1 MLYSK
6 SADIFN
12 WLDSVGRTLLDTQ
25 TESQTKATAL
35 TPYQVSRYSR
45 HIIMPQVGSV
55 GQRKLLDAKVLM
67 VGAGGLGSPIT
78 IYLTLAGV
86 GTVGL
91 VDFDDVD
98 VTNLQ
103 RQILHFNDDIGR
115 SKVESAVETLKAY
128 NPDTTVNV
136 HEEPISSVNAME
148 IMKDY
153 DVIVNGADNFPTRY
167 LVNDAAYLS
176 GKTLVDGSILLFDG
190 QATTYIPGQGC
201 YRCLFPTPPP
211 PGEVPSCAEAGV
223 LGMLPGMVGT
233 IQATEVVKQ
242 ILGVGDSLS
251 GRLLLIDALSME
263 FRTVKIRRNPQCPLC
278 GDEPTVTELIDYVA
292 FCGGAPLTG

>member
-1 MLYSK
+1 M
-6 SADIFN
+6 A
-12 WLDSVGRTLLDTQ
+12 TQ

-67 VGAGGLGSPIT
+67 VGAGGGGSPIT

>member
-1 MLYSK
+1 M
-6 SADIFN
+6 A
-12 WLDSVGRTLLDTQ
+12 TQ
-25 TESQTKATAL
+25 TESQTKTTAL

-86 GTVGL
+86 GTVGV

-103 RQILHFNDDIGR
+103 RQILHYNDDIGR
-115 SKVESAVETLKAY
+115 PKVESAVDTLKAY

-136 HEEPISSVNAME
+136 HEEPISSINAME

-242 ILGVGDSLS
+242 VLGVGDSLS